1 MTEAKV
7 AAKLHGCLDIIQTS
21 NTIVSSEEQSLL
33 LGYDKDGEAVC
44 ETNKQQ
50 KASLICTENYVNDE
64 SDCSIH
70 SDYSD
75 GDEETIASF
84 WRKYRKDKLTTPDI
98 DQSLPLFRPQIIT
111 PEMQSSP
118 KLPPKFSLQDILSP
132 QTGNLKYILP
142 KPTLPYSIL
151 STPHNNISSSMIRG
165 GPLCR

>member
-21 NTIVSSEEQSLL
+21 NTISSEEQSL

-44 ETNKQQ
+44 ETTKKQ
-50 KASLICTENYVNDE
+50 KASLICAENYVNDE
-64 SDCSIH
+64 SDCSIN
-70 SDYSD
+70 SDYSE

-98 DQSLPLFRPQIIT
+98 DQSLPLHRPQIIT
-111 PEMQSSP
+111 PEMQESP

-132 QTGNLKYILP
+132 QTSNLKYIVP
-142 KPTLPYSIL
+142 KPTLPKSIL
-151 STPHNNISSSMIRG
+151 STPHNNGSSSIR